1 MRRIA
6 IALAFL
12 LIPCAPVFLMA
23 QTVAPVAPEGEG
35 SYPVSAH
42 DILWKQEEEINR
54 YVLAHPEVLAGAQLQ
69 KTTWSF
75 VVGST
80 YSWYADDLT
89 ATNSRYA
96 VSSTCRAVGTH
107 CYVFVEDASW
117 GSRVTQ
123 AAVDSV
129 VHAFDS
135 ATPAD
140 PGRGIYQTDVDTFG
154 NPPDVD
160 GDPKIIILILDIK
173 DGFTGSG
180 GYVVGYFYSFNE
192 MPKVTPYETSN
203 YAEIYFLDCNPL
215 NLTTVPGI
223 QKGMST
229 TAHEFQHMIHW
240 NYNKL
245 GDTFTNEGC
254 SLMAEVV
261 CGYPLY
267 DQSGFGGEPNHYLFD
282 WRRTD
287 NTLVLRDYSRAARF
301 FLYVKEQFGLGLF
314 KTIVQT
320 NLAGIGRLDAA
331 LAAATPA
338 TSRRFADIFQDW
350 LVANYL
356 NDRSVDSKWG
366 YLYPSIVPVTSTV
379 ILSPNVGATGATI
392 ANLGALYLSFRSGS
406 SLSTTIT
413 SAAPASNFWI
423 MALESGTAGKRVL
436 PVTLG
441 VPFSEPA
448 FGTGYSEVTYL
459 IGGIDASA
467 PHDVTYSSTG
477 VGGGYTELKWD
488 VSEPTG
494 YIGNAAGDTVC
505 VQFDGYPGARLDS
518 VRVALRRT
526 GSMTG
531 GIWRYTGAS
540 RPTPLGAPLAV
551 PIAVTGMSTPP
562 FPYPVPWPNWGS
574 ADVHAQNIDAS
585 QPFAVALVCTGAYST
600 DNRVM
605 TTQYPGTNP
614 YHSFTY
620 VSAQSNWFYYTNS
633 TNDSVSIY
641 IMRAYVSIPTAIGR
655 ETIELVPSSTQLLQ
669 NYPNP
674 FNPSTTIGYS
684 LSSRSEVL
692 LRIFDIM
699 GREVTTLV
707 RGELPAGRYQV
718 VWKGEAEG
726 GMPVASGVYL
736 CRLEAG
742 SYLKTER
749 ILLVR

>member
-1 MRRIA
+1 MKRIV

-12 LIPCAPVFLMA
+12 LMSGIPAVLMA
-23 QTVAPVAPEGEG
+23 QTVAPTAPEEER

-54 YVLAHPEVLAGAQLQ
+54 YVLAHPEVLAGAQMQ
-69 KTTWSF
+69 KTAWSF
-75 VVGST
+75 GIGST

-89 ATNSRYA
+89 VSNSRYA

-117 GSRVTQ
+117 SSRVTQ

-129 VHAFDS
+129 VRAFDS

-140 PGRGIYQTDVDTFG
+140 AAKGIFQTDVDSFG

-160 GDPKIIILILDIK
+160 GDPKVIILILDIK
-173 DGFTGSG
+173 DGYTGSG
-180 GYVVGYFYSFNE
+180 GYVVGYFYSYNE
-192 MPKVTPYETSN
+192 IPKSTYPTSN
-203 YAEIYFLDCNPL
+203 QAEIYFLDCNPL
-215 NLTTVPGI
+215 NLTTVSGI

-254 SLMAEVV
+254 SLMAEVI

-267 DQSGFGGEPNHYLFD
+267 DQSEFGGEPNHYLFD

-301 FLYVKEQFGLGLF
+301 SLYLKEQFGQVLF

-320 NLAGIGRLDAA
+320 NQTGIARLDAA
-331 LAAATPA
+331 LAATTPS

-356 NDRSVDSKWG
+356 NDRGVDSKWG
-366 YLYPSIVPVTSTV
+366 YSYPSIVPVSPTV
-379 ILSPNVGATGATI
+379 MLSPIVSSTTATV

-406 SLSTTIT
+406 SLSTTI
-413 SAAPASNFWI
+413 SSVAPPSSFWI
-423 MALESGTAGKRVL
+423 RALESGPAGKRVL

-441 VPFSEPA
+441 VPFDEPA
-448 FGTGYSEVTYL
+448 FGTGYTDVTYV
-459 IGGIDASA
+459 IGGVDAST

-477 VGGGYTELKWD
+477 GGGGFTELKWD
-488 VSEPTG
+488 VLEPTG
-494 YIGNAAGDTVC
+494 YLANAVGDTVC
-505 VQFDGYPGARLDS
+505 VQFEGYPGSRLDS

-540 RPTPLGAPLAV
+540 RPTPLGAKLAV
-551 PIAVTGMSTPP
+551 PIAVTGLTTPP
-562 FPYPVPWPNWGS
+562 SPYPVPWPNWGS

-585 QPFAVALVCTGAYST
+585 QPFAVAFVCTGTYTT

-605 TTQYPGTNP
+605 TTRYPGASP
-614 YHSFTY
+614 YHSYTY
-620 VSAQSNWFYYTNS
+620 IAGQSDWFYYATPAG
-633 TNDSVSIY
+633 DSVSIY
-641 IMRAYVSIPTAIGR
+641 IMRAYVSIPTAAGR
-655 ETIELVPSSTQLLQ
+655 ETIELLPSSTQLLQ

-674 FNPSTTIGYS
+674 FNPSTTIEYL
-684 LSSRSEVL
+684 LSSRSGVV
-692 LRIFDIM
+692 LRIYDIM
-699 GREVTTLV
+699 GREVATLV
-707 RGELPAGRYQV
+707 RGEQPAGRYQA
-718 VWKGEAEG
+718 VWNGETG
-726 GMPVASGVYL
+726 GGKPAASGVYL